1 MGEGTREVNVVFE
14 GHVGHPSGLSG
25 RHLDEWT
32 WAQKRGLGTL
42 VDCDHSP
49 SEA

>member
-1 MGEGTREVNVVFE
+1 MNVAFE
-14 GHVGHPSGLSG
+14 GHVGRPSGLSG

-32 WAQKRGLGTL
+32 WAQTRGLGIP
-42 VDCDHSP
+42 VDCDRSP